1 MATKKAKSK
10 SKKVNNNRIF
20 IILAIVIAI
29 LAVVYS
35 LYTIIKLVIKPTDS
49 VMVRNDTISKEES
62 AIRVCN

>member
-1 MATKKAKSK
+1 MATKKAKRK

-20 IILAIVIAI
+20 IILAIIIAI

>member
-1 MATKKAKSK
+1 MARKKAKSK

-20 IILAIVIAI
+20 IILAIIIAI